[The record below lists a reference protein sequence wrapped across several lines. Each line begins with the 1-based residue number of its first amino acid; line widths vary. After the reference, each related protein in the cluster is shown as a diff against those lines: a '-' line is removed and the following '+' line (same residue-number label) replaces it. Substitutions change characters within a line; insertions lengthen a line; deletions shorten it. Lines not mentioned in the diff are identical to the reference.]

1 MKKVTIVCLTDEKQS
16 AIQSMQQL
24 GTLHVTPIRQPQSA
38 ELDELRNRQARLNR
52 AISALVSHKQKP
64 EPQAMDEVQARQALD
79 QVIAKLDELDKM
91 KESKLQLTK
100 DIAQLKP
107 WGVFTSKSVDELRA
121 AGLHIA
127 FCVAPASVLGAI
139 NVGELLVSREKQP
152 SQTLRLPEGA
162 ITKVIGGDA
171 KKTFF
176 VVVSTESL
184 DDCDLPLAPMPDCM
198 DLPLLESRLASC
210 AVTETRLND
219 ELDKLA
225 ATSLAAIRSLEPA
238 LQSAIDFAQ
247 ARDGMGSNALLAYIA
262 GYIPDSRLDAFLSC
276 ARKSGWAVRYED
288 VKEDDTEVPTL
299 LNIPKKF
306 AMAQSI
312 FDFVGIL
319 PGYFETDVS
328 VVMFLFLSLFCGMLI
343 GDAGYGVL
351 LMLLTGF
358 GLLKAKSEA
367 SRKGL
372 KVLLSMSACVFLFGA
387 LSGNWFGIP
396 STKMPF
402 PLSGLPWLSEDGTQ
416 EHIKLLC
423 FFIGAFHTS
432 LAHAWC
438 AYNQRKS
445 IKDVIGNLGWA
456 LFLWAN
462 FFAAAKLIAGGIPY
476 TDGLMYAL
484 YGIGFVAILTCSI
497 NWKNFGDVIYSPFS
511 FINSFVDILSYIR
524 LFAVGLSGVY
534 IASSFN
540 DMASAIWNANPWL
553 IPVGLIIL
561 FLGHLLNI
569 ARAAL
574 SILVHGIRLNTLEFS
589 GHIGLTW
596 SGKPYKP
603 LKQTEA

>member
-1 MKKVTIVCLTDEKQS
+1 MKKVTIVCLADEKQS
-16 AIQSMQQL
+16 AIQAMQKL
-24 GTLHVTPIRQPQSA
+24 GTLHVTPIQQPQSA
-38 ELDELRNRQARLNR
+38 ELDELRRRQANLDRAVNALESRKKKPVPQEMDDAQARL
-52 AISALVSHKQKP
+52 
-64 EPQAMDEVQARQALD
+64 ALD
-79 QVIAKLDELDKM
+79 QTIEKLDELDKTTDT
-91 KESKLQLTK
+91 KRQLEK
-100 DIAQLKP
+100 DIELLAP
-107 WGVFTSKSVDELRA
+107 WGSFSPKSIDELRA

-127 FCVAPASVLGAI
+127 FCAAPAAVLGPT
-139 NVGELLVSREKQP
+139 VTDMLVSRESH
-152 SQTLRLPEGA
+152 SQNTLKLPEGA
-162 ITKVIGGDA
+162 VAKIIGGNA
-171 KKTFF
+171 KKTYF
-176 VVVSTESL
+176 VVVSTTPL
-184 DDCDLPLAPMPDCM
+184 DDCQLPLVPMPDCL
-198 DLPLLESRLASC
+198 DSSLLSSRLAAC
-210 AVTETRLND
+210 NLTERNLNS
-219 ELDKLA
+219 ELDTLA
-225 ATSLAAIRSLEPA
+225 KTSLDAIRRLAPA
-238 LQSAIDFAQ
+238 LQSSIDFAQ
-247 ARDGMGSNALLAYIA
+247 ARDGMGSDALLAYIA
-262 GYIPDSRLDAFLSC
+262 GYIPASRLDAFLSC

-288 VKEDDTEVPTL
+288 VNDDDTEVPTL
-299 LNIPKKF
+299 LKIPGKF

-328 VVMFLFLSLFCGMLI
+328 VAMFLFLSLFCGMLI

-351 LMLLTGF
+351 LMILTGF
-358 GLLKAKSEA
+358 GLLKAKSA
-367 SRKGL
+367 SAKNGL
-372 KVLLSMSACVFLFGA
+372 KVLLSMSACVFVFGA

-396 STKMPF
+396 NSKMPF
-402 PLSGLPWLSEDGTQ
+402 PLSGLPWLSQDGTQ

-456 LFLWAN
+456 FFLWAN
-462 FFAAAKLIAGGIPY
+462 FFAAAKLIAGGIPH

-484 YGIGFVAILTCSI
+484 YGIGFIAILTCSI
-497 NWKNFGDVIYSPFS
+497 NWKDFGDVIYSPFS

-553 IPVGLIIL
+553 IPVGLIVL
-561 FLGHLLNI
+561 LLGHLLNI
-569 ARAAL
+569 AMAAL

-589 GHIGLTW
+589 GHIGLSW